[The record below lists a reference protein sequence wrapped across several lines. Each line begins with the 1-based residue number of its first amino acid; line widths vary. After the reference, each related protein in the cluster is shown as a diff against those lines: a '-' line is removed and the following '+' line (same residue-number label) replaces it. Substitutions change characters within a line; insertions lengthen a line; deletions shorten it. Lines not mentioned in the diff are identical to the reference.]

1 MTLLVFLITGYSR
14 ILRAFAISISKIIT
28 KIDYYIRGII
38 EYIII
43 ERHKVNSYIGFYRFL
58 LSSALNLLI

>member
-14 ILRAFAISISKIIT
+14 ILRAFAISISQIT

-38 EYIII
+38 EYIIR